1 MSFIRIKICCISS
14 VAEAKLAIKYGADA
28 LGFVSAMPSGAGI
41 IDEELIPQI
50 VSTVPPP
57 TATFLLTS
65 KVRTDDI
72 ISQILRCK
80 TNTVQL
86 VDRVE
91 SEVYSKILQELP
103 WIKIVQVIHINS
115 KDSIKEAEL
124 ISPYVDALLLD
135 SGNQSLPVKELGGT
149 GRVHDWSISKTIC
162 EIIDK
167 PIFLAGGLNFDNV
180 EEAIRTVHPF
190 GVDVCSGLRTKGH
203 LDEEKLKQF
212 IICVK
217 NAEQKNHS

>member
-1 MSFIRIKICCISS
+1 VSFIRIKICCISS
-14 VAEAKLAIKYGADA
+14 ITEAKLAIKYGADA
-28 LGFVSAMPSGAGI
+28 LGFVSAMPSGAGV
-41 IDEELIPQI
+41 IDEELIPKI
-50 VSTVPPP
+50 VAIVPPP
-57 TATFLLTS
+57 IATFLLTCRV
-65 KVRTDDI
+65 KADDI

-91 SEVYSKILQELP
+91 REVYSKIQRELP
-103 WIKIVQVIHINS
+103 WVKIVQVIHINN
-115 KDSIKEAEL
+115 KDSVREAEL
-124 ISPYVDALLLD
+124 ISPFVNALLLD

-180 EEAIRTVHPF
+180 QEAIRSVRPF
-190 GVDVCSGLRTKGH
+190 GVDVCSGLRTKGR
-203 LDEEKLKQF
+203 LDEEKLNQF
-212 IICVK
+212 IISVK
-217 NAEQKNHS
+217 KAEPENRY

>member
-14 VAEAKLAIKYGADA
+14 ITEAKLAIKYGADA
-28 LGFVSAMPSGAGI
+28 LGFVSAMPSGAGVI
-41 IDEELIPQI
+41 VEELIPKI

-57 TATFLLTS
+57 TATFLLTCRV
-65 KVRTDDI
+65 KADEI

-91 SEVYSKILQELP
+91 REVYHKIHQELP

-124 ISPYVDALLLD
+124 ISPSVDALLLD

-180 EEAIRTVHPF
+180 EEAIRAVHPF
-190 GVDVCSGLRTKGH
+190 GVDVCSGLRTKGL

-212 IICVK
+212 IISVK
-217 NAEQKNHS
+217 NAELFN